1 MIANGQFVAELVLA
15 SAQGLASITAQ
26 KLLERRPQ
34 VAARFGPDART
45 QWRDSVISRL
55 EYLAAALSTGSPAI
69 LANQFDWSRIAHE
82 ARGGTEAAADFD
94 EAIRLLREV
103 LLQELP
109 GPNGQLAASYLDR
122 AMTPPKGSRGHSG
135 LTTPHRK
142 LAAEFLLAILDGDR
156 RKACSLILAA
166 AEPAV
171 DLPGL
176 SVQEI
181 YLDVLIPAQRELGR
195 MWHLNEI
202 GIAEEHFATATTQ
215 LVMSQLYQLLPFQP
229 PNGKVVVA
237 ASVEGNAHDLGV
249 RMLGDLLESAG
260 WKTVYLGSSVP
271 GADLAS
277 GVDCFH
283 ADLLALSAGLGTHL
297 PTLAEA
303 ISQVRKINKTVKILV
318 GGHAFSLGCADED
331 GVPLWK
337 RLGAD
342 GFAANVD
349 SGVRESARLVE
360 LAV

>member
-135 LTTPHRK
+135 LTQ
-142 LAAEFLLAILDGDR
+142 G
-156 RKACSLILAA
+156 
-166 AEPAV
+166 
-171 DLPGL
+171 
-176 SVQEI
+176 
-181 YLDVLIPAQRELGR
+181 
-195 MWHLNEI
+195 
-202 GIAEEHFATATTQ
+202 
-215 LVMSQLYQLLPFQP
+215 
-229 PNGKVVVA
+229 VA
-237 ASVEGNAHDLGV
+237 
-249 RMLGDLLESAG
+249 R
-260 WKTVYLGSSVP
+260 TF
-271 GADLAS
+271 
-277 GVDCFH
+277 GVD
-283 ADLLALSAGLGTHL
+283 DSAPKAGRRVSARDTRWRPSQGLQL
-297 PTLAEA
+297 
-303 ISQVRKINKTVKILV
+303 
-318 GGHAFSLGCADED
+318 
-331 GVPLWK
+331 
-337 RLGAD
+337 
-342 GFAANVD
+342 D
-349 SGVRESARLVE
+349 SGCC
-360 LAV
+360 